1 MSAQGVVHIVDD
13 DDAVRDS
20 LCFLLEAAGYE
31 VRPHAS
37 AIAFLAEA
45 GAELD
50 ASCVVSDVRMPGMD
64 GLELQVALQERGLA
78 PPLIFMTG
86 HGDVPVAVRALKAGA
101 IDFLE
106 KPFDDEAMLTAVHTA
121 LERGRQQSKGAAQAQ
136 AARQRMARLTPRER
150 EVLQALV
157 AGSPNKTIA
166 FDLGMS
172 PRTVEVHRARV
183 MEKMEARSLSELVR
197 IVLAGGGI

>member
-1 MSAQGVVHIVDD
+1 MSARGVVHIVDD

-20 LCFLLEAAGYE
+20 LRFLLEAAGYE

-37 AIAFLAEA
+37 ATAFLADAE
-45 GAELD
+45 GELD
-50 ASCVVSDVRMPGMD
+50 ASCIVSDVRMPGMD
-64 GLELQVALQERGLA
+64 GLELQVALQERGLT

-121 LERGRQQSKGAAQAQ
+121 LERGRQQSEGAAQAR